1 MSKKQTNIAEYINCQ
16 SIIESQTSLIYGV
29 LSDKVEIPL
38 IKTLLKEI
46 ELDTQ
51 KHSLILKGVSESLE
65 QTKGTQKECSKN
77 DPALQT
83 INKLL
88 KEVGKIDRF
97 GSEDLKTLSEILV
110 TLESKMGEEYQ
121 SLVQMKTLERMTKI
135 INEEYSIDLTKV
147 KSIFLKI
154 IADEERHIE
163 VLETIKQLTAEKKH
177 DSNMPFVRYQNPDAW
192 FKVAPISYY
201 ETAP

>member
-1 MSKKQTNIAEYINCQ
+1 MSRNQTNIAEYLNCQ
-16 SIIESQTSLIYGV
+16 SILESQTGLLYGIIA
-29 LSDKVEIPL
+29 SKVEIPL

-65 QTKGTQKECSKN
+65 QTKVTQKDCSKN
-77 DPALQT
+77 NPTLQT

-88 KEVGKIDRF
+88 KEVDKIDRF
-97 GSEDLKTLSEILV
+97 GPKDLKTLSQVLV

-121 SLVQMKTLERMTKI
+121 SLVQMKTLERMSKI

-154 IADEERHIE
+154 ITDEERHIE
-163 VLETIKQLTAEKKH
+163 ILETIRQLTAEKKQ
-177 DSNMPFVRYQNPDAW
+177 DNNDPFVKYQNPDAW
-192 FKVAPISYY
+192 FKVAPIAFY
-201 ETAP
+201 EPSS